1 MTWRAPRVWTGLLVM
16 LSCVASGACNAEVR
30 FEVSFTSEA
39 RATPASG
46 RLLVLLQHEG
56 ADLPKGTKPI
66 DGPFWDD
73 PQPMYGIDVTDAK
86 PGDILTVDDQA
97 SAYLGRSPSTLPPGK
112 YVAQAVLNTG
122 HKQVSGWRR
131 ADGSLFTAAPVA
143 FTIDEGK
150 GAPQVVKIGL
160 DAVNHVSSPEAAPG
174 VEFVEV
180 RSELLS
186 KFAGH
191 DVMMRAGVVLPD
203 GYDAG
208 GTTQY
213 AAVYEVP
220 GFGGD
225 HRAAI
230 GKAKSL
236 GKRDE
241 STAERA
247 LWKRAFWIIL
257 DPESANGHTLFADS
271 ANNGPR
277 GEALVKELIPAL
289 EAKYRLKPAASHRL
303 LRGHSSGGWS
313 TIWLAITYPE
323 TFGACWATSPDPVS
337 FEKFESINIYKDVNA
352 FTDEKGAERPSVRR
366 AGKHALTVREESG
379 AEDVVGPDNT
389 SGGQWDS
396 WQAVWCPKNASGNP
410 AALWDPATGK
420 IDRAVVEAS
429 AKYDVVRLLKAN
441 QGVLGPIFKQRI
453 RIAVGDQDNFFLN
466 DAVEIL
472 KAEVDELSF
481 LMLPEGDHGYTV
493 IVPGVDHGSIFG
505 TPLLRGFSKE
515 MIDHLDRVEQAAAN

>member
-1 MTWRAPRVWTGLLVM
+1 MTSRLPCFLSRLLV
-16 LSCVASGACNAEVR
+16 LIALAIPGVCRAEVR
-30 FEVSFTSEA
+30 FEVSFSEA
-39 RATPASG
+39 VRGTPASG
-46 RLLVLLQHEG
+46 RLLVLLKHDG
-56 ADLPKGTKPI
+56 ADLPAGTKPV

-73 PQPMYGIDVTDAK
+73 PQPIYGIDVTEAK
-86 PGDILTVDDQA
+86 PGEVLVVDDRA
-97 SAYLGRSPSTLPPGK
+97 AAYLGRTPSTLPPGK

-122 HKQVSGWRR
+122 ARQVSGWRR
-131 ADGSLFTAAPVA
+131 ADGSLYTAQPVA
-143 FTIDEGK
+143 FTIGEGK
-150 GAPQVVKIGL
+150 AAPVVVKLGL
-160 DAVNHVSSPEAAPG
+160 DAVNRVSEPKTTGG
-174 VEFVEV
+174 VEFIEV

-186 KFAGH
+186 KFLGKE
-191 DVMMRAGVVLPD
+191 VTMRAGVVLPE
-203 GYDAG
+203 GYDAS
-208 GTTQY
+208 GTNQY

-225 HRAAI
+225 HRAAA
-230 GKAKSL
+230 GKAASL
-236 GKRDE
+236 ARSKE

-289 EAKYRLKPAASHRL
+289 EAKFRLKPAASHRL

-337 FEKFESINIYKDVNA
+337 FEKFESINIYHDANA
-352 FTDEKGAERPSVRR
+352 FTDEKGGERPSVRR

-396 WQAVWCPKNASGNP
+396 WQAVWCPKNDRGNP

-420 IDRAVVEAS
+420 IDRGVAEAS

-441 QGVLGPIFKQRI
+441 PGVLGPIFKQRI

-472 KAEVDELSF
+472 KREVDKLSF
-481 LMLPEGDHGYTV
+481 FTLPEGDHGYTV

-505 TPLLRGFSKE
+505 TPLLRGFAKE
-515 MIDHLDRVEQAAAN
+515 MIDHLDRVESATAN

>member
-1 MTWRAPRVWTGLLVM
+1 MSLALARMGWAVIVVAAATA
-16 LSCVASGACNAEVR
+16 SCDAELR
-30 FEVSFTSEA
+30 FEVSFASQTRSE
-39 RATPASG
+39 PASG
-46 RLLVLLQHEG
+46 RLIVLLQREG
-56 ADLPKGTKPI
+56 ADLPRGSKPA
-66 DGPFWDD
+66 DGPFWED
-73 PQPMYGIDVTDAK
+73 PQPMYGIDVRDAR
-86 PGDILTVDDQA
+86 PGDVMVVNDQA
-97 SAYLGRSPSTLPPGK
+97 SAYLGRAPGTLPPGK

-122 HKQVSGWRR
+122 HKLVSSWRR
-131 ADGSLFTAAPVA
+131 ADGSLFTAEPVA
-143 FTIDEGK
+143 FTIDDGK
-150 GAPQVVKIGL
+150 AAPQVVKVGL
-160 DAVNHVSSPEAAPG
+160 DVVNHVTATEAAPG
-174 VEFVEV
+174 VEFVEIK
-180 RSELLS
+180 SELLS
-186 KFAGH
+186 RFFGRE
-191 DVMMRAGVVLPD
+191 VMMRAGVVLPS
-203 GYDAG
+203 GYDAAA
-208 GTTQY
+208 TTQY
-213 AAVYEVP
+213 AAIYEVP

-230 GKAKSL
+230 GKAKSR
-236 GKRDE
+236 RDRKDDSAE
-241 STAERA
+241 KTLST
-247 LWKRAFWIIL
+247 RAFWIML

-303 LRGHSSGGWS
+303 LRGHSSGGWAA
-313 TIWLAITYPE
+313 IWLAITYPE

-337 FEKFESINIYKDVNA
+337 FEKFESINIYKDINA

-396 WQAVWCPKNASGNP
+396 WQAVWCPKNESGNP

-429 AKYDVVRLLKAN
+429 AKYDIVRLLKAN
-441 QGVLGPIFKQRI
+441 QGMLGPLFKQRI

-472 KAEVDELSF
+472 KAEIDKLSF
-481 LMLPEGDHGYTV
+481 LVLPEGDHGYTV

-515 MIDHLDRVEQAAAN
+515 MLDHLDRAESNPAK